1 MSLKKLRASGSE
13 KALSHAEE
21 QHKINEIRKIL
32 GPIASKIPMQCSD
45 ASILRFLEARNWN
58 TKKASKMLKETL
70 KWRLEYKPEK
80 IKWEDVAG
88 EAETGKLYRADYLD
102 NFGRTVLVMRPGFEN
117 TNSVEGQIK
126 YLVYC
131 MESAILSINGGE
143 EQMVWLIDFRRWSM
157 GSISVKVTRE
167 TARILQ
173 DRYPER
179 LGVAILYNPPKVFES
194 FWMMVKPFLE
204 HKTYKKVKFVYSD
217 QPQSTKIMESLF
229 DKKKLES
236 AFGGDGADDF
246 NFEAYA
252 KRMIDAEKQ
261 RSDAKSLDDA
271 SPSDQISITSES
283 QQSDLL
289 SDIGSEASDE
299 DDPSPYD
306 NEALSELE
314 NLDQMKSLNIQSK
327 DEHDDSQG
335 AQTEKMK

>member
-1 MSLKKLRASGSE
+1 M
-13 KALSHAEE
+13 
-21 QHKINEIRKIL
+21 QINEIRKSI
-32 GPIASKIPMQCSD
+32 GPITNKFPMQCSD
-45 ASILRFLEARNWN
+45 ASILRFLEARNGN

-80 IKWEDVAG
+80 IQWEDVAR
-88 EAETGKLYRADYLD
+88 EAETGKLYQANYLD
-102 NFGRTVLVMRPGFEN
+102 NYGRTVLIMRPGFEN

-131 MESAILSINGGE
+131 MENAILNINGGE
-143 EQMVWLIDFRRWSM
+143 EQMVWLIDFQRWNINA
-157 GSISVKVTRE
+157 ISVKVTRE

-217 QPQSTKIMESLF
+217 QPRSMKIMEALF

-236 AFGGDGADDF
+236 AFGGDSMDNFD
-246 NFEAYA
+246 FEAYA
-252 KRMIDAEKQ
+252 KRMKDAEKQ
-261 RSDAKSLDDA
+261 KSDAKTPDDA
-271 SPSDQISITSES
+271 SSSDQISITSES

-289 SDIGSEASDE
+289 SEVGSDASDE
-299 DDPSPYD
+299 DDPLPYD
-306 NEALSELE
+306 NEATSELE
-314 NLDQMKSLNIQSK
+314 NLDQMETLHIHSK
-327 DEHDDSQG
+327 NETDDSQE
-335 AQTEKMK
+335 AKN

>member
-1 MSLKKLRASGSE
+1 MSLKKLRASSSE
-13 KALSHAEE
+13 KTLSQAEE
-21 QHKINEIRKIL
+21 QSKINEIRNLI
-32 GPIASKIPMQCSD
+32 GPITSKFPMQCSD
-45 ASILRFLEARNWN
+45 ASILKFLEARNWN

-80 IKWEDVAG
+80 IKWEDIAH
-88 EAETGKLYRADYLD
+88 EAETGKLYRANYLD

-131 MESAILSINGGE
+131 MENAISNINGGE
-143 EQMVWLIDFRRWSM
+143 EQMVWLIDFQQWNVSRT
-157 GSISVKVTRE
+157 SVKVTRE

-179 LGVAILYNPPKVFES
+179 LGIAILYNPPKVFES

-217 QPQSTKIMESLF
+217 QPQSMKTMEALF

-236 AFGGDGADDF
+236 AFGGDSTDDF

-252 KRMIDAEKQ
+252 KLMIDAEKQ
-261 RSDAKSLDDA
+261 KSDAKSPGDA
-271 SPSDQISITSES
+271 SPSDQTNITSES

-289 SDIGSEASDE
+289 SDNGSEVSDE
-299 DDPSPYD
+299 DDPLPYN
-306 NEALSELE
+306 NEASSEFE
-314 NLDQMKSLNIQSK
+314 NLDQMGSLHIGCEN
-327 DEHDDSQG
+327 ENDDSQG
-335 AQTEKMK
+335 AKN